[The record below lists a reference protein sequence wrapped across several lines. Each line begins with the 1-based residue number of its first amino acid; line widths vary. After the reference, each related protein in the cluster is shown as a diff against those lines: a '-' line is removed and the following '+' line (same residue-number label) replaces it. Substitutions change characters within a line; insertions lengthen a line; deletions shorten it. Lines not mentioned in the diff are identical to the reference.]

1 MAFDQFQYSSELSFD
16 PTESNLNRLL
26 KSNSVEPFS
35 EDEIC
40 RTGLGE
46 VVVFDTALLEEFSV
60 KSDGCDV
67 TQTSGGNSSATATT
81 EVIPSDSCT
90 SESANP
96 KFHSEGQPC
105 PLALGDSGGVS
116 LPSNEA
122 SYELPNH
129 SQTTDAPALL
139 HRQQQSSH
147 QKVHVPINEWK
158 SSQNNKPLKQSL
170 ASSDEDDPHHN
181 SSFDVEDE
189 EDELDEELEK
199 LRLDQERSF
208 KAKLYAFE
216 NLAKQEEEAARKA
229 AESSRRRHQ
238 SRQAK
243 LAAERSKS
251 LGNIQQSSS
260 ARGKIPVAATH
271 SVSSSSIPV
280 SQGSFSSEP
289 KAISQSKSQLE
300 SQSKSLQNLYSPE
313 YPYSPAQNATANST
327 IYNFTDKVQRSQEFD
342 ALSVQSEPKS
352 TTNLHPSVR
361 CPQVPTPLR
370 KLAESISQ
378 TSETVPSSSQA
389 LAQTIYENLTQI
401 GIPSQTSQPI
411 SPSIDAVTDSTAI
424 RNASIQFLQQQQQ
437 IYQNQPLPVSF
448 QQASFPQEHYPTGPP
463 LADNFNYYEAAGGIL
478 QPSDHHLPTGDH
490 PVQPTDSL
498 LNDKVISPVPIRGYP
513 IADDVG
519 LPPIQ
524 ITKSNQSGTNM
535 PFNPILS
542 AIPLA
547 GKAEEEHLYVN
558 QNQLLLNSQ
567 GKNSALY
574 PYDYR
579 PNSATYEKFV
589 THGVSNNCMCNL
601 FSFLG

>member
-1 MAFDQFQYSSELSFD
+1 MAFDQFRYSSELSFD

-40 RTGLGE
+40 RNGLGE
-46 VVVFDTALLEEFSV
+46 VVVFDTTLLEEFSV
-60 KSDGCDV
+60 KSDGCDL
-67 TQTSGGNSSATATT
+67 TQTSCGNSRATATT
-81 EVIPSDSCT
+81 EVIPSDSFT
-90 SESANP
+90 SESANQ
-96 KFHSEGQPC
+96 KFHSEPQLC
-105 PLALGDSGGVS
+105 LRALDDSGGVS

-122 SYELPNH
+122 SYELPNQ

-170 ASSDEDDPHHN
+170 ASSDEDDPHQN

-260 ARGKIPVAATH
+260 ARGKVPVAATH

-313 YPYSPAQNATANST
+313 YPYSPAHNATANST
-327 IYNFTDKVQRSQEFD
+327 IYNFTDKVQRPQEFD
-342 ALSVQSEPKS
+342 SLSVQSEPKS
-352 TTNLHPSVR
+352 TTNLNPSVR
-361 CPQVPTPLR
+361 SLQAPKPLR
-370 KLAESISQ
+370 KLAESKSRP
-378 TSETVPSSSQA
+378 SETVPPSSQA
-389 LAQTIYENLTQI
+389 QAQTIYENLTQM
-401 GIPSQTSQPI
+401 GIPLQTSQPI

-437 IYQNQPLPVSF
+437 IYQNQPLSVSF
-448 QQASFPQEHYPTGPP
+448 QQASFPQEHYPTGPL
-463 LADNFNYYEAAGGIL
+463 LADNFNYYEATGGIL

-547 GKAEEEHLYVN
+547 GKTEEEHLYVN

-567 GKNSALY
+567 GKNSA

-579 PNSATYEKFV
+579 PNSVTYEKFV
-589 THGVSNNCMCNL
+589 TNGVNGNCMCNL
-601 FSFLG
+601 FYFLG